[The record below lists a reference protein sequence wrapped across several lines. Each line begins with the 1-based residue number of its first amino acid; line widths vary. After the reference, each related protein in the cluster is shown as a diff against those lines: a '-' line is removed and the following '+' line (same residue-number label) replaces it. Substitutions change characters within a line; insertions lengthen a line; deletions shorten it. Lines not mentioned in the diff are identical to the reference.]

1 MTKIPAISIMGWSGS
16 GKTTLIEK
24 LIPILHDHGLRIGV
38 LKHDGHHF
46 DMDREGKD
54 TWRFAQAG
62 AEVVA
67 ISSPCQAAVLEYR
80 RLELPEMLDR
90 IRGVDLIL
98 VEGYKFSELLRIEV
112 HRQANGKPLFED
124 PANLLALVTDAPIV
138 TSTPVFGL
146 EDTRSLAE
154 MIVRVTSIEE

>member
-24 LIPILHDHGLRIGV
+24 LIPILRARGLSVGV

-54 TWRFAQAG
+54 TWRFGQAG

-67 ISSPCQAAVLEYR
+67 IASPDCAAVLEYR
-80 RLELPEMLDR
+80 HLELTDMLDR
-90 IRGVDLIL
+90 MLDVDLIL
-98 VEGYKFSELLRIEV
+98 VEGYKSSALPRIGV
-112 HRQANGKPLFED
+112 HRQASGKPLFEN
-124 PANLLALVTDAPIV
+124 PANLLALVTDAPIK
-138 TSTPVFGL
+138 TETPVFGL
-146 EDTRSLAE
+146 DDVEELAE
-154 MIVRVTSIEE
+154 TILKVIGEK